1 MFIYLFEK
9 TDHDRKGW
17 MMKSILFFHIFLQS
31 VSKAEPQLQRRSVYS
46 QSLQKTMHITTITDQ
61 ISHPEFGYM
70 VVLMLHGLGD
80 DDLGF
85 RGNIG
90 YYEQSSIPL
99 MIIVPEGERG
109 YWTDG
114 NLGNYASWALE
125 AFELERERL
134 GLSKNPCRTIVAGL
148 SMGGF
153 GALNIGLQSPH
164 IFGHIVAM
172 SPPDLEIAVEQMP
185 KKGEM
190 RDLYTNVWGDPID
203 QQKVIDIN
211 PYRRLENNQ
220 GKQQHIMV
228 VVGDREPEKFLNGV
242 EKISTIARQNELD
255 YELRVVP
262 NAGHMWNPTWGE
274 RTTIWWM
281 EGVSKY
287 IANTTRN
294 CPL

>member
-1 MFIYLFEK
+1 
-9 TDHDRKGW
+9 
-17 MMKSILFFHIFLQS
+17 MKLVLFFQLFVES
-31 VSKAEPQLQRRSVYS
+31 ESKAEPQLQRRIVYS
-46 QSLQKTMHITTITDQ
+46 QSLQKTMHITTITDH

-85 RGNIG
+85 RGNMA

-99 MIIVPEGERG
+99 MIVVPEGERG

-125 AFELERERL
+125 AFVLERDRL
-134 GLSKNPCRTIVAGL
+134 GLSTHPCRTIVAGL

-153 GALNIGLQSPH
+153 GALNIGLQSPD
-164 IFGHIVAM
+164 IFGHIVSM
-172 SPPDLEIAVEQMP
+172 SPPDLEIAIDQMP
-185 KKGEM
+185 QKGEM

-203 QQKVIDIN
+203 RQKVIEIN
-211 PYRRLENNQ
+211 PYRRLESGQ

-228 VVGDREPEKFLNGV
+228 VVGDHEPEKFLRGV

-255 YELRVVP
+255 YELRTVP

-274 RTTIWWM
+274 GTTKWWM
-281 EGVSKY
+281 EGVFKY
-287 IANTTRN
+287 IADPTTN